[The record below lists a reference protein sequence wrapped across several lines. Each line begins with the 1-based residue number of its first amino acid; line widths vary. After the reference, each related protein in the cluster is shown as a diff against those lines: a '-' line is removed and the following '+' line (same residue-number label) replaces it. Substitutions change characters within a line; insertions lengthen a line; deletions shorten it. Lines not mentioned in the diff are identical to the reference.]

1 MPRIAALPTG
11 LLVVALLSPPS
22 RGAEGPKVP
31 VALAWG
37 PGDRLL
43 VALRDAKRVATV
55 DPKTWRAVDG
65 RDVAFRPASLAVAD
79 DGATLLVGGMEGQ
92 AAAIDRDGRVVRD
105 LPRGRGP
112 TRLLPLPGGRALVA
126 SMWDGAVRL
135 LDWRDGRVLAE
146 HPFPFAT
153 GAMVRRPDG
162 RVIVADAFGGRL
174 ADLEPGAVGSER
186 AFSVAGVG
194 LRDLAIS
201 GDGKEL
207 LTVHMA
213 QYDEVPITESNID
226 GGRVL
231 SGRLGAVRLS
241 AIDGEARPGARLA
254 MRQLELD
261 GPRHGAADPSAMAL
275 SSDGS
280 KVFIALSGA
289 HQVLKDDRTQ
299 GLSPVGTGD
308 LLPLG
313 HNQRLEVVE
322 VGRSPV
328 AIALDPSG
336 RFVVTADAMS
346 DTLSVL
352 DADNLS
358 FVATVALGPRDP
370 ARTPAQRGEAL
381 FLDGRRAMDR
391 WMSCSSC
398 HKAGHTNGLN
408 FDTQGD
414 RGYGAP
420 KNTPTLLGV
429 GPTSPFTWTG
439 EFERLADQVH
449 QSLRTSLRGPEAEPG
464 VVEDLSAFLESLP
477 PPPPRRSA
485 DDPAALRGAE
495 AFRARRCDSCHRPPL
510 YTSTGTRDVGLDDG
524 PGGHRRFNAPA
535 LRGISWTA
543 PYLHDG
549 RAATLADLL
558 DAHSPGRKDAMDPRE
573 RDDLIAYLES
583 L

>member
-1 MPRIAALPTG
+1 M
-11 LLVVALLSPPS
+11 
-22 RGAEGPKVP
+22 
-31 VALAWG
+31 
-37 PGDRLL
+37 
-43 VALRDAKRVATV
+43 
-55 DPKTWRAVDG
+55 
-65 RDVAFRPASLAVAD
+65 
-79 DGATLLVGGMEGQ
+79 
-92 AAAIDRDGRVVRD
+92 
-105 LPRGRGP
+105 
-112 TRLLPLPGGRALVA
+112 
-126 SMWDGAVRL
+126 
-135 LDWRDGRVLAE
+135 
-146 HPFPFAT
+146 
-153 GAMVRRPDG
+153 
-162 RVIVADAFGGRL
+162 
-174 ADLEPGAVGSER
+174 
-186 AFSVAGVG
+186 G

-201 GDGKEL
+201 ADGKEL
-207 LTVHMA
+207 LVVHMA

-226 GGRVL
+226 GGLVL

-241 AIDGEARPGARLA
+241 ALDAEARPGARVA
-254 MRQLELD
+254 MRQLPLD

-275 SSDGS
+275 SRDGT
-280 KVFIALSGA
+280 KVYIALSGA

-299 GLSPVGTGD
+299 GLSSAGTGD

-328 AIALDPSG
+328 AIAIDPSG
-336 RFVVTADAMS
+336 QFVVTADAMS

-352 DADNLS
+352 AADDLS
-358 FVATVALGPRDP
+358 PVATVAFGRRDP
-370 ARTPAQRGEAL
+370 ARTPSQRGEAL

-391 WMSCSSC
+391 WMSCASC
-398 HKAGHTNGLN
+398 HNSGHTNGLN

-439 EFERLADQVH
+439 EFDRLADQVH

-464 VVEDLSAFLESLP
+464 MVNDLTAYLETLP

-495 AFRARRCDSCHRPPL
+495 AFRARRCVSCHRPPL
-510 YTSTGTRDVGLDDG
+510 YTSAGTRDVGLDDG

-535 LRGISWTA
+535 LRGVSWTA

-558 DAHSPGRKDAMDPRE
+558 DVHSPGRKDPMDPRE
-573 RDDLIAYLES
+573 RDDLVAFLES